1 MDETSTQQIYDLALD
16 ILRDVTEL
24 EASIDELLVE
34 MRIANRD
41 MSLGRQRWSEVSQNF
56 PRANAFQNTFGGG
69 SNDGFVAKV
78 DEYPVAT
85 ARGTDPDW
93 MIRSLPLAVLTPN
106 SSL

>member
-1 MDETSTQQIYDLALD
+1 MDETSTQQIYDLASD

-56 PRANAFQNTFGGG
+56 PRAF
-69 SNDGFVAKV
+69 
-78 DEYPVAT
+78 P
-85 ARGTDPDW
+85 
-93 MIRSLPLAVLTPN
+93 I
-106 SSL
+106 